1 MNCTKEENR
10 PESDSDGLNRA
21 GMKTPRVITLTLTL
35 IGKFKSSFWVL
46 SVWMIIFCVL
56 VVKTLEG
63 EQLSHLCSSFLQIVP
78 DHIAGTSAKVALF
91 LQPRVYWWHT
101 FKTVL
106 VFPAIL
112 MISVHNQRWFI
123 DYTEEDVARVSKTK
137 LSKKKPKTLYLLLVL
152 FFSNTSADVEFS
164 FRRWNLSFTRIVQLV
179 LVKMVHNCGDI
190 TVCVWSD
197 WCGEHKWAIR
207 LGRFLALQW
216 FYKHTIFVLF
226 SMNRFLS

>member
-1 MNCTKEENR
+1 MATIHQWFPLAADSWFGSMPNHILTINKLYWSFLRRRLVSGSKEEENR

-21 GMKTPRVITLTLTL
+21 GMKTPWVITLTLTL

-78 DHIAGTSAKVALF
+78 DHIAGTSCTF

-137 LSKKKPKTLYLLLVL
+137 LSKKNKQKPCTCFWFCFLVIPTLMW
-152 FFSNTSADVEFS
+152 S
-164 FRRWNLSFTRIVQLV
+164 FCL
-179 LVKMVHNCGDI
+179 G
-190 TVCVWSD
+190 
-197 WCGEHKWAIR
+197 GETYHLR
-207 LGRFLALQW
+207 E
-216 FYKHTIFVLF
+216 
-226 SMNRFLS
+226 